1 MQLVKNVFLNRN
13 KTVVRKVEEIILVW
27 LMESSKQ
34 VSKKRLYEV
43 YLNVIEW
50 GNNVY
55 GITEASRYYFGKKP
69 ADLNLG
75 ESIFLSSI
83 VPRPKTGLYS
93 FDWTGHLKSNMI
105 RYFNTYG
112 NIMVKTKQIGVDSTV
127 SNYGFYQVELVPHLR
142 SARPAF
148 VDSVQTD
155 TLDLEEGEDNFLNL
169 DETTEAHKRS
179 LFDKLLGR
187 NKEEK

>member
-27 LMESSKQ
+27 LMESSRQ

-55 GITEASRYYFGKKP
+55 GITEAARYYFGKKP

-75 ESIFLSSI
+75 ESIFCPVL
-83 VPRPKTGLYS
+83 
-93 FDWTGHLKSNMI
+93 F
-105 RYFNTYG
+105 
-112 NIMVKTKQIGVDSTV
+112 
-127 SNYGFYQVELVPHLR
+127 
-142 SARPAF
+142 
-148 VDSVQTD
+148 
-155 TLDLEEGEDNFLNL
+155 LDLRRGY
-169 DETTEAHKRS
+169 
-179 LFDKLLGR
+179 LLLIGQDI
-187 NKEEK
+187 